1 MQNRHKTKAHP
12 MREALEL
19 PVKNTQRPE
28 EQSHQSSHTGTNV
41 NALAEIHFLVFFSF
55 EMEQ

>member
-12 MREALEL
+12 VREALEL
-19 PVKNTQRPE
+19 PVKNTHRLVEQR
-28 EQSHQSSHTGTNV
+28 HQSSHTGTNV
-41 NALAEIHFLVFFSF
+41 NALAERPFLVFFSF